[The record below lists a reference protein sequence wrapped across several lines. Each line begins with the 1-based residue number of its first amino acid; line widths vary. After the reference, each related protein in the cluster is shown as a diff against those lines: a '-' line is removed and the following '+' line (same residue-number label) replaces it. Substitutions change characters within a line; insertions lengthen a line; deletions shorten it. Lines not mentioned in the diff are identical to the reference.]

1 MYNVYMFETPNSTT
15 SETLEAQ
22 ERLFFQKLKQLPQD
36 IADKFE
42 QEFYDLEE
50 VTPDFFA
57 KVDTFIK
64 QRANALSGVM
74 EVESGLNEEIIEEIH
89 ETERMIKQTFGDPHY
104 FLGNGRVAEVYEFP
118 TAPDICVK
126 YIKDQQAY
134 NEGNHLR
141 VEFRFLE
148 DLQGVV
154 IEGVRSPDP
163 YFIRIHPSEG
173 HSCGMERIKG
183 KSLSAILE
191 RPAENA
197 QLIEMVK
204 RLNLAEVRGKLLAYI
219 NELHKRK
226 VTHGDLFMRN
236 IMVDSKGDFYVIDF
250 GKAKLEEVGEDHE
263 DRRKRDVA
271 TLNSEIGA
279 FFEAIDKIELS

>member
-1 MYNVYMFETPNSTT
+1 MFENPNAAT
-15 SETLEAQ
+15 SETEEAQ
-22 ERLFFQKLKQLPQD
+22 ERLFFQKLKQLPED
-36 IADKFE
+36 IAHKFE

-50 VTPDFFA
+50 VTPAFFA
-57 KVDTFIK
+57 KVDAFIK
-64 QRANALSGVM
+64 QRASALSGVM
-74 EVESGLNEEIIEEIH
+74 EIEPGLNEEIIEEIH
-89 ETERMIKQTFGDPHY
+89 ETEKMIRQTFGDPHY

-148 DLQGVV
+148 DLHGLVV
-154 IEGVRSPDP
+154 EGVRCPDP

-173 HSCGMERIKG
+173 HSYGMERIKG

-191 RPAENA
+191 RSAENA
-197 QLIEMVK
+197 ELIGLI
-204 RLNLAEVRGKLLAYI
+204 RGLNQSEIKGKLIAYI

-236 IMVDSKGDFYVIDF
+236 IMVDGKGDFFVIDF
-250 GKAKLEEVGEDHE
+250 GKAKYEEVGEDHE
-263 DRRKRDVA
+263 DRRKRDIA
-271 TLNSEIGA
+271 TLTSELGS
-279 FFEAIDKIELS
+279 FFESIDKIELN